1 MGVALC
7 AKQLRNLKDVACV
20 ESDKSGCIFV
30 VIQYFKDPN
39 WRWKM
44 YLHVGRCTQGYVFVV
59 VTAFSVHNGITVSAR
74 SSVRPS
80 AHGAH

>member
-30 VIQYFKDPN
+30 VI
-39 WRWKM
+39 
-44 YLHVGRCTQGYVFVV
+44 
-59 VTAFSVHNGITVSAR
+59 
-74 SSVRPS
+74 
-80 AHGAH
+80 